1 MSDDSLYS
9 VRTVGASHSLGLDS
23 VGLTFCRHLGC
34 HRTNIKTL
42 ARLKSFLVHR
52 GMRKS
57 LRHAMIGGLPLVED
71 VLMTVHA
78 TGGASI
84 LGKDRRIALLE
95 TIHACRWQAGI
106 TQVKVG
112 LGSVLGN
119 DQRLL
124 REILLAGEF
133 PPKTQADQN
142 RQTQDH
148 PPTQTCPAIG
158 AGRSL
163 RLFGWIATEA
173 LPCGKKSSR
182 WSEMINQGFQALIS
196 PNKGAKFYLTS
207 VREPEILF

>member
-1 MSDDSLYS
+1 MSYDSLYS
-9 VRTVGASHSLGLDS
+9 VQTVGAPHSLGLDS

-42 ARLKSFLVHR
+42 AGLKSFLVHR

-106 TQVKVG
+106 PQVKVG

-142 RQTQDH
+142 RQTQKN
-148 PPTQTCPAIG
+148 PPPQTCPPIG

-163 RLFGWIATEA
+163 RLFGSGLRPRLCHVTESLA
-173 LPCGKKSSR
+173 DGQR
-182 WSEMINQGFQALIS
+182 
-196 PNKGAKFYLTS
+196 
-207 VREPEILF
+207 